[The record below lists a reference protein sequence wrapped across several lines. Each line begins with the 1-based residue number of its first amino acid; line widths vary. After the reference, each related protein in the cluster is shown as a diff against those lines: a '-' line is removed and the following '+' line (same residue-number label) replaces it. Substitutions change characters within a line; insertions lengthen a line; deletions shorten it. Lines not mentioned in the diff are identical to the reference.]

1 VGSIRNKH
9 KSKLALNVKVV
20 EKWIDEFLLEA
31 EANRLNSTKVL
42 SEGKTALE
50 RINFSRSEL
59 KAMNL
64 SSDKIDRIYK
74 TLFI

>member
-1 VGSIRNKH
+1 MGSIRNKH